1 MCRLLTQKE
10 ILYNNSMTK
19 YPTEELIADTF
30 MEVLD
35 DLSDKHLEALKEAFD
50 SGPIVNPQ
58 AVIRMMYKEVL
69 SQIRYRAQEG
79 VE

>member
-1 MCRLLTQKE
+1 
-10 ILYNNSMTK
+10 MTK
-19 YPTEELIADTF
+19 YSTEELIADTF
-30 MEVLD
+30 MEALD

-69 SQIRYRAQEG
+69 SQIRYRAQDG

>member
-1 MCRLLTQKE
+1 
-10 ILYNNSMTK
+10 MTK
-19 YPTEELIADTF
+19 YQTEELIADTF

-50 SGPIVNPQ
+50 SGPINDPRGL
-58 AVIRMMYKEVL
+58 IKMLFNEIC
-69 SQIRYRAQEG
+69 SQVRYRAQDG

>member
-1 MCRLLTQKE
+1 MCRLLIQKE
-10 ILYNNSMTK
+10 ILYNNIMTK